1 MTMITGLIFFLG
13 AIGLCVIGIGGIV
26 LARNLFRMVLAL
38 AIAEA
43 GANLM
48 LVLAGYRWDAIAPI
62 LGASETAQPMVDPV
76 PQAMVLTAIVIGVG
90 VQALALT
97 LVIRVHQRY
106 GTLDMHEAR
115 RRMFADLDDAAG
127 VTPAAGQALH
137 TEQLSNATLLVVV
150 AEPLSDATT
159 VAWHGEGL
167 EAYRCDRNVW
177 ENAAFFAR

>member
-1 MTMITGLIFFLG
+1 MTAIIGLVFFVA

-48 LVLAGYRWDAIAPI
+48 LVLAGYQWDAIAPI
-62 LGASETAQPMVDPV
+62 LGVSNSTQPMVDPV

-97 LVIRVHQRY
+97 LVIRIQQRY

-115 RRMFADLDDAAG
+115 RRMFEDLDDEAG
-127 VTPAAGQALH
+127 VRPSASQEKPLGERPLPAPVGGGH
-137 TEQLSNATLLVVV
+137 
-150 AEPLSDATT
+150 D
-159 VAWHGEGL
+159 
-167 EAYRCDRNVW
+167 
-177 ENAAFFAR
+177 